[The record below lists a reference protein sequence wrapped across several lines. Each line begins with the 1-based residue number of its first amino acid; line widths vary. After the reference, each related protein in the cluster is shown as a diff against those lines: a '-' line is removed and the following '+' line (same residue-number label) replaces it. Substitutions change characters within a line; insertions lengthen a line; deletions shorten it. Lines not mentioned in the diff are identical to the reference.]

1 MVEEKRIPLEKSF
14 ANALSMFFDTRPS
27 ARDLVSRVTEIARL
41 PWPGRSRSDT
51 RLSHVGV
58 ALDLGLGRMELHAG
72 TVTCAFH
79 ELGAEPKF
87 SAVAG

>member
-41 PWPGRSRSDT
+41 P
-51 RLSHVGV
+51 
-58 ALDLGLGRMELHAG
+58 
-72 TVTCAFH
+72 
-79 ELGAEPKF
+79 
-87 SAVAG
+87 